1 MGEAPETEQDNP
13 VASGVDEVA
22 EVLLDRADAEGAQ
35 LLGLG
40 GLLTQLT
47 QRVLG
52 RALDAELAEHLGY
65 EKGDPAGR
73 GSGNSRNGTSAK
85 TVLTDIG
92 AVPVKVPRDRAGTF
106 TPQIVPTHARR
117 LAGFN
122 EQVISLYA
130 RGMTVRDIQAHLA
143 HIYGTEVSPDLI
155 SRVTDAVADE
165 ITDWQNRPLDAVYPI
180 LYLDAIWVKIR
191 DGGVAN
197 RPIYLAVGV
206 DVDGHKQV
214 LGMWAGRDGEGAKYW
229 LAVLTEL
236 RNRGLVDVC
245 IVCCDGLP
253 GLPDAI
259 TATWPKATVQVC
271 VVHLM
276 RASLRYAS
284 KRDHPQLAPAL
295 RAIYTAPTDAAAEA
309 ALTAFEASPLGRRY
323 PAIGRT
329 WRSAWAEFVPFL
341 AFPPEIRKIIYT
353 TNTIESLNARLRKAT
368 RNRGHFP
375 TEQAALKALYLAIR
389 TLTEPGRGRGNH
401 VAAGW
406 KTALNTFAIYFEGRI
421 TIR

>member
-1 MGEAPETEQDNP
+1 MSEAPETEQTS
-13 VASGVDEVA
+13 VAPPGVDEVA
-22 EVLLDRADAEGAQ
+22 ESLIDRADAEGAQ
-35 LLGLG
+35 LLGPE

-47 QRVLG
+47 QRVLA
-52 RALDAELAEHLGY
+52 RALDAEMSEHLGY
-65 EKGDPAGR
+65 EKGDRAGH
-73 GSGNSRNGTSAK
+73 GSGNSRNGASPK
-85 TVLTDIG
+85 TVLTGVG
-92 AVPVKVPRDRAGTF
+92 AVPISVPRDRAGTF
-106 TPQIVPTHARR
+106 EPRIVPKHSRR

-130 RGMTVRDIQAHLA
+130 RGMTVRDIQAHLVS
-143 HIYGTEVSPDLI
+143 IYGTEVSPDLI
-155 SRVTDAVADE
+155 SKVTDAVAEE
-165 ITDWQNRPLDAVYPI
+165 ITEWQNRPLDAIYPI
-180 LYLDAIWVKIR
+180 VYLDAIWVKIR
-191 DGGVAN
+191 DGAVAN

-206 DVDGHKQV
+206 DVDGHKHV

-229 LAVLTEL
+229 HSVLTEL
-236 RNRGLVDVC
+236 RNRGVADVL

-259 TATWPKATVQVC
+259 TATWPKTVVQVC

-295 RAIYTAPTDAAAEA
+295 RTIYTAPTESAAEA
-309 ALTAFEASPLGRRY
+309 ALAAFEASALGRRY
-323 PAIGRT
+323 PAIART
-329 WRSAWAEFVPFL
+329 WRNAWPEFVPFL

-375 TEQAALKALYLAIR
+375 SEQAALKALYLAIR
-389 TLTEPGRGRGNH
+389 TLTEPGKGRGNH
-401 VAAGW
+401 VMAGW